1 MKQLLFIC
9 FFLVSIVSL
18 AQEEKPN
25 KSDYPLLKPEFVLDG
40 RQTLVSSQG
49 ARLGGVRAG
58 IEIRRVNRFGV
69 GYYSLSN
76 GVETTSLNEI
86 SNTITSANL
95 KMNYW
100 SMYYERVLHFSK
112 KYEWSATVH
121 LGSGKVE
128 GDYLYE
134 NGSSGHYEEPIQLT
148 EFSSTFYRHL
158 TYFISVGGGIGY
170 RYTNNAPEELRPIYN
185 APVLLLK
192 FRIQPLKM
200 VRGFWNKDIR
210 KRY

>member
-1 MKQLLFIC
+1 MKRIIAACFLFISAVVC
-9 FFLVSIVSL
+9 G
-18 AQEEKPN
+18 QDETPK
-25 KSDYPLLKPEFVLDG
+25 KSDYPFLKPEFVLDG
-40 RQTLVSSQG
+40 RQTIVSSQG

-58 IEIRRVNRFGV
+58 VEIRRVNRFGV

-76 GVETTSLNEI
+76 GVATNSLNEI
-86 SNTITSANL
+86 SPDIVSANL
-95 KMNYW
+95 KMNYL
-100 SMYYERVLHFSK
+100 SIYYERVLHFSK
-112 KYEWSATVH
+112 KYEWSGTVH
-121 LGSGKVE
+121 LGNGRVQGS
-128 GDYLYE
+128 YE
-134 NGSSGHYEEPIQLT
+134 YANGSVGEYKNPIQIT
-148 EFSSTFYRHL
+148 EFSTTFYRHL
-158 TYFISVGGGIGY
+158 TYFISIGGGLGY